1 MWFQRSRVRIPS
13 IAQFQKLLFMPEI
26 LKAVLL
32 GVVQGITEF
41 FPVSSSAHLYFFKK
55 FLELDNASPLL
66 ELSCHVG
73 TLGCVALYLRSEIRE
88 VLCSFS
94 KLKNIIFALIP
105 LIPVY
110 FFLKPLI
117 FHFSSLKFMG
127 FFFCCSALLLFI
139 SSYAKVDT
147 SESNKKKRDFLFIG
161 SMQAIALL
169 PGISRSGATISAA
182 RLRGWSL
189 ASSVIFSFLLSIPTI
204 SGGFLLELWKSKSE
218 YVIFKWIYLAAA
230 LSSFVTGLLTIRL
243 FFFILKKGR
252 FSIFAW
258 YCLVLGIILLC
269 NYV

>member
-1 MWFQRSRVRIPS
+1 
-13 IAQFQKLLFMPEI
+13 MPEI
-26 LKAVLL
+26 LKAVLI

-41 FPVSSSAHLYFFKK
+41 FPISSSAHIQLFKRI
-55 FLELDNASPLL
+55 LELDNTSPLL

-73 TLGCVALYLRSEIRE
+73 TLGCVALYLRSEIWK
-88 VLCSFS
+88 VFCSLS
-94 KLKNIIFALIP
+94 KLKNIILALLP

-110 FFLKPLI
+110 FFLKPLV
-117 FHFSSLKFMG
+117 FYFSSLKFMG

-139 SSYAKVDT
+139 SSYAKVNT
-147 SESNKKKRDFLFIG
+147 SENTKKNKDFLFIG

-182 RLRGWSL
+182 RIRGWSL
-189 ASSVIFSFLLSIPTI
+189 SSSVIFSFLLSIPTI

-218 YVIFKWIYLAAA
+218 YVIFEWIYLAAA
-230 LSSFVTGLLTIRL
+230 SSSFITGLLTIRL

-258 YCLVLGIILLC
+258 YCLVLGIILLY